1 MGCSSF
7 LLHIDPHNPWS
18 YSLDSVTENLPF
30 HVQDTFI
37 TGFLKVK
44 TGLCSEAHSLS
55 LSQVCVCV
63 RAHCVPLKTLSI

>member
-1 MGCSSF
+1 MGYSSF

-44 TGLCSEAHSLS
+44 TGLYSEAHSLF
-55 LSQVCVCV
+55 LS
-63 RAHCVPLKTLSI
+63 